1 MWTLAEGPRSRSRH
15 SLRETLFSR
24 TFCVRILPPMLT
36 MRENA
41 PHSPLCSQP
50 ATLSDSP
57 TVQNPPT
64 PPNPR
69 WALEPMAAAGKELP
83 KVASQRG
90 GGGAHLVR
98 RGTQSAGAGSR
109 HLCCGPPAPRAHL
122 GRTVA
127 LERGVACVD
136 SAPGITFPGRRRSPA
151 EPGVLATLAGG
162 LDHDV
167 PVPSLLGWASGWEQ
181 RVQTRSTW
189 KPVVFCPPQFSLP
202 LRERD
207 LFLPKFNIH

>member
-1 MWTLAEGPRSRSRH
+1 MRRGRAVAPV

-24 TFCVRILPPMLT
+24 TFCVRTLPPMLT
-36 MRENA
+36 MLENA

-57 TVQNPPT
+57 TAQNPST
-64 PPNPR
+64 PANPR

-90 GGGAHLVR
+90 GGAHLVR
-98 RGTQSAGAGSR
+98 RGTQGAGAGSR
-109 HLCCGPPAPRAHL
+109 HLCGRPPPPAHL
-122 GRTVA
+122 GRTTA
-127 LERGVACVD
+127 LGRGVACVD
-136 SAPGITFPGRRRSPA
+136 FAPGITFPGRRRSPA
-151 EPGVLATLAGG
+151 EPGVTTLAGG
-162 LDHDV
+162 FVDDV

-181 RVQTRSTW
+181 RAQIRSTW
-189 KPVVFCPPQFSLP
+189 KPVGFCPPLFSLP